1 MMGSD
6 VTVLIVD
13 DEKNTR
19 DGLRIALEDTFDVYV
34 SADIAGAMVVLRE
47 EKVDIVLTDLRLAG
61 ESGMDL
67 LAEVLKMKVPP
78 ICIVMTA
85 YGSVDLA
92 VDAMRQGAY
101 DFITKPL
108 NIDELEL
115 TLKRALHGRYLEK
128 ENRVLKAQRVQ
139 EKSFK
144 HLLGESSAMEEVM
157 QRVEQVAPT
166 KATVLVEG
174 ESGTGK
180 ELVAHALHEL
190 SGRREDGLVIVHCAA
205 LSSQIL
211 ESELFG
217 HEKGAFTGASER
229 RIGRFEQAQGGTIFL
244 DEIGEIDAST
254 QVKLLRVLG
263 ERTIERVGGNKSVP
277 VDVRV
282 VAATNRNLREMVE
295 SGEFREDL
303 YFRLNVVHI
312 TMPPLRD
319 RRDDIAIMSAKFL
332 AEFAEENKREVKALS
347 EGARAALLAY
357 SWPGNVREL
366 RTAMEHAV
374 VLSRADEILPHDL
387 PEAVTGGGALILR
400 SHEQEASLVKNSL
413 KSEQSL
419 NLQSMERQMI
429 RRALLQTKANRTEAA
444 ALLGISRRTLQRKL
458 KEMNFPNEGK

>member
-1 MMGSD
+1 MTGSD

-19 DGLRIALEDTFDVYV
+19 DGLRIALEDAFDVYV
-34 SADIAGAMVVLRE
+34 SADIAGAKVVLRE

-67 LAEVLKMKVPP
+67 LAEVLKMRVPP

-115 TLKRALHGRYLEK
+115 TLKRALHGRNLEK

-144 HLLGESSAMEEVM
+144 RLLGKSAAMEEVM

-190 SGRREDGLVIVHCAA
+190 SGRRMDGLVIVHCAA
-205 LSSQIL
+205 LSPQIL

-217 HEKGAFTGASER
+217 HEKGSFTGANER

-263 ERTIERVGGNKSVP
+263 ERTIERVGGNQSVP

-295 SGEFREDL
+295 KGEFREDL

-312 TMPPLRD
+312 TMPPLRE
-319 RRDDIAIMSAKFL
+319 RREDIAIMSAKFL

-347 EGARAALLAY
+347 DAAREALLAY

-374 VLSRADEILPHDL
+374 VLSRTDEIQPKDL
-387 PEAVTGGGALILR
+387 PEAVTGGVGLKMRVGEPVVHAA
-400 SHEQEASLVKNSL
+400 EATPKFEESLDL
-413 KSEQSL
+413 E
-419 NLQSMERQMI
+419 SMERRMI
-429 RRALLQTKANRTEAA
+429 HRALAKTKSNRTEAA

-458 KEMNFPNEGK
+458 KEMNFLNEGK

>member
-6 VTVLIVD
+6 VTVLIID

-19 DGLRIALEDTFDVYV
+19 DGLRIALEDSFDVYV

-47 EKVDIVLTDLRLAG
+47 EQVDIVLTDLRLAG

-67 LAEVLKMKVPP
+67 LAGVLKMKVPP

-115 TLKRALHGRYLEK
+115 TLKRALHGRNLEK

-144 HLLGESSAMEEVM
+144 RLLGDSAAMEEVM
-157 QRVEQVAPT
+157 QRVVQVAPT

-205 LSSQIL
+205 LSAQIL

-217 HEKGAFTGASER
+217 HEKGSFTGANER

-282 VAATNRNLREMVE
+282 VAATNRNLREMVGK
-295 SGEFREDL
+295 GEFREDL

-319 RRDDIAIMSAKFL
+319 RREDITIMSTKFL
-332 AEFAEENKREVKALS
+332 AEFAEENNREVKALS
-347 EGARAALLAY
+347 DAAREVLLVY

-374 VLSRADEILPHDL
+374 VLSRTDEILPQDL
-387 PEAVTGGGALILR
+387 PEAVAGGSAVKMR
-400 SHEQEASLVKNSL
+400 ANQPAVVAPQNLVT
-413 KSEQSL
+413 SEESL
-419 NLQSMERQMI
+419 NLQSMEREMI
-429 RRALLQTKANRTEAA
+429 RRALAQTKSNRTEAA
-444 ALLGISRRTLQRKL
+444 TLLGISRRTLQRKL
-458 KEMNFPNEGK
+458 KEMKLPNEGK

>member
-1 MMGSD
+1 MMRSD

-67 LAEVLKMKVPP
+67 LAAVLKMKVSP

-115 TLKRALHGRYLEK
+115 TLKRALHGRSLEK

-144 HLLGESSAMEEVM
+144 RLLGQSAAMEEVM

-263 ERTIERVGGNKSVP
+263 ERTIERVGGNKSVSI
-277 VDVRV
+277 DVRV
-282 VAATNRNLREMVE
+282 VVATNRNLREMVKK
-295 SGEFREDL
+295 GEFREDL
-303 YFRLNVVHI
+303 YFRMNVVHI
-312 TMPPLRD
+312 TMPPLRN
-319 RRDDIAIMSAKFL
+319 RRDDIAIMAAKFL
-332 AEFAEENKREVKALS
+332 AEFAEENSRKVKALS
-347 EGARAALLAY
+347 DAAREALLAY

-374 VLSRADEILPHDL
+374 VLSRADEIFPHDL
-387 PEAVTGGGALILR
+387 PEAVTGGAGPRLLSNKPA
-400 SHEQEASLVKNSL
+400 ASLTENSL
-413 KSEQSL
+413 KPEESL

-429 RRALLQTKANRTEAA
+429 RRALMQTKSNRTEAA
-444 ALLGISRRTLQRKL
+444 TLLGISRRTMQRKL
-458 KEMNFPNEGK
+458 KEMELVNEGK